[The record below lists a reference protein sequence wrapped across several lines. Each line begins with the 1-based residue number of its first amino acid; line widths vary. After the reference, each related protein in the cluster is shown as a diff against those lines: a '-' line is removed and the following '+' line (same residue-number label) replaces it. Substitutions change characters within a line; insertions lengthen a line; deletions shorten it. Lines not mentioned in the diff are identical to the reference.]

1 MEEEVEIL
9 LLTLEED
16 MDKPIYFLDK
26 ALLKLRA
33 GRANPSMLEGVNIDY
48 YGSVVKLSQVANIST
63 PDART
68 IFVQPFEKQMI
79 TDIEKAIL
87 KCNLGLNPQNNGE
100 IVILNIPPLT
110 EERRRELVRVSKAE
124 GEDAKVGIRSIRKIA
139 MDEAKRM
146 EKDGLSEDNR
156 KTLEED
162 IQKVV
167 ESFNSTIDK
176 KVSLKES
183 DIMKV

>member
-1 MEEEVEIL
+1 MEEEIEML
-9 LLTLEED
+9 LMTLEED
-16 MDKPIYFLDK
+16 MEKPISFLDK

-33 GRANPSMLEGVNIDY
+33 GRANPAMLEGINIEY
-48 YGSVVKLSQVANIST
+48 YGSVVKLTQVANVST

-79 TDIEKAIL
+79 KEVEKAIQNG
-87 KCNLGLNPQNNGE
+87 NLGLNPQNNGE

-110 EERRRELVRVSKAE
+110 EERRRELVRVAKGE
-124 GEDAKVGIRSIRKIA
+124 GEDAKVGIRAIRKIA
-139 MDEAKRM
+139 MDEAKKM

-156 KTLEED
+156 KSLEED
-162 IQKVV
+162 IQIIVD
-167 ESFNSTIDK
+167 SFNGIIEK
-176 KVSLKES
+176 RVFLKEA

>member
-16 MDKPIYFLDK
+16 MDKPISFLDK

>member
-1 MEEEVEIL
+1 MIVKNMLKEI
-9 LLTLEED
+9 
-16 MDKPIYFLDK
+16 I
-26 ALLKLRA
+26 
-33 GRANPSMLEGVNIDY
+33 VNH
-48 YGSVVKLSQVANIST
+48 
-63 PDART
+63 
-68 IFVQPFEKQMI
+68 
-79 TDIEKAIL
+79 
-87 KCNLGLNPQNNGE
+87 GE